1 MYKSKSIVSYT
12 PWSWNFYTTGNSWYE
27 IYHKNFSPFP
37 AAETPRKTFYLASAE
52 NKMKVL
58 VMKLKL
64 SVDDPIMKLLQKFQ
78 I

>member
-1 MYKSKSIVSYT
+1 MHDKK
-12 PWSWNFYTTGNSWYE
+12 

-37 AAETPRKTFYLASAE
+37 AAETPWNTFYLASAE

-64 SVDDPIMKLLQKFQ
+64 SVDDPIMKLP
-78 I
+78 